1 MGKRDFYKSNILH
14 NGCNQSFGNLL
25 KMLLCNTEPNSDYQ
39 IWKFS
44 IKTKWRK
51 SSNTYCIVTFTSMAK
66 LQTPSTFVSR
76 IQQKNDF
83 PSFSNIVNTINTL
96 YWEGN
101 FEAGHIKVVGWWFFD
116 WFGFSGVAVCCCFLI
131 NYINLWYISQFLFHL
146 ILSVTK

>member
-1 MGKRDFYKSNILH
+1 MAVTRASEIFWRRYYAILSLIQIIKSENFRLKTSEE
-14 NGCNQSFGNLL
+14 NPPVLTALL
-25 KMLLCNTEPNSDYQ
+25 LFQ
-39 IWKFS
+39 AW
-44 IKTKWRK
+44 
-51 SSNTYCIVTFTSMAK
+51 
-66 LQTPSTFVSR
+66 QTPSTFVSK
-76 IQQKNDF
+76 IQQKDDF
-83 PSFSNIVNTINTL
+83 PRFSNIVNTINTH